1 MNNDPNYNQNQM
13 DEQSDMN
20 KRNVMSEDER
30 NSAQTVSNRPEQ
42 MRGAGGSLGWLRND
56 EIDELKARWT
66 TIQSKFVDE
75 PRTSVEQADALV
87 ADTLVRIE
95 KAFSDNRASLAGQ
108 KDISTEDLRVA
119 LQSYRS
125 FLNRLLAI

>member
-1 MNNDPNYNQNQM
+1 M
-13 DEQSDMN
+13 
-20 KRNVMSEDER
+20 R
-30 NSAQTVSNRPEQ
+30 APEP

-66 TIQSKFVDE
+66 TIQGKFVDE

-87 ADTLVRIE
+87 GQTLVRIE
-95 KAFSDNRASLAGQ
+95 KAFSNNRAGRADQ

-119 LQSYRS
+119 LQSYRF